1 MRSYGQFCPVAKAA
15 ELFCERWT
23 PLIVRDLAAGAT
35 RFSELQRG
43 VPLMSPSL
51 LSKRLKE
58 LQAEGVVEIRPLHN
72 GRGSSYHL
80 TAAGHEFVPLIIG
93 LGTWGQRWSRRQL
106 AEGEIDLG
114 LLIWALERS
123 VDAGAFGKPQSVVRI
138 EFTDQ
143 PEGARLWWFI
153 NRDGACELCLEDPGF
168 EVDLYLAATLAD
180 MIYIVRGDLPLTRAL
195 ESGRLEAIGAARARK
210 ALRAWL
216 NLGPLTKVKSQQP
229 QAAGHPMPSQTK
241 SAERVNSETTVEAMM
256 TAVERCR

>member
-23 PLIVRDLAAGAT
+23 PLIVRDLATGAT

-51 LSKRLKE
+51 LSKRLRQLE
-58 LQAEGVVEIRPLHN
+58 AEGVVEIRVQSN
-72 GRGSSYHL
+72 ARGRTYHL
-80 TAAGHEFVPLIIG
+80 TAAGREFIPLVVA

-106 AEGEIDLG
+106 AAGEIDLG
-114 LLIWALERS
+114 LLVWALERS
-123 VDAGAFGKPQSVVRI
+123 VDATAFGRPQSVVRI

-143 PEGARLWWFI
+143 PEGARLWWFV
-153 NRDGACELCLEDPGF
+153 NRDGACEICLKDPGF
-168 EVDLYLAATLAD
+168 EVDLYLAATLPD

-195 ESGRLEAIGAARARK
+195 DSGRLEAIGAARVRK

-216 NLGPLTKVKSQQP
+216 NLTPYTKIKSQR
-229 QAAGHPMPSQTK
+229 H
-241 SAERVNSETTVEAMM
+241 
-256 TAVERCR
+256 